1 MMLNDIELRVVNII
15 KKNFDQPELLNE
27 INLNDS
33 LDSYGFNS
41 IKFIKIVVDLENEF
55 AIEFDDEE
63 LNMDTFSTLNDVV
76 QRITQKVETEKK

>member
-1 MMLNDIELRVVNII
+1 MLNDIELRVVNII